1 MNDFPGEW
9 KIRMIVG
16 ANNPTSLDWIGRFG
30 GSGWILVILILLRVV
45 RTWMDVFFGG
55 GGRERLLFSWKNDPI
70 LRRDPMEMYR
80 LPIMETRAEE
90 K

>member
-1 MNDFPGEW
+1 MNDFPWEW
-9 KIRMIVG
+9 MIVG
-16 ANNPTSLDWIGRFG
+16 ANNPTSLDWIGRFR
-30 GSGWILVILILLRVV
+30 GSGWILVILILLRV
-45 RTWMDVFFGG
+45 D
-55 GGRERLLFSWKNDPI
+55 GRVLRGKRLLFSWKNDPI

>member
-1 MNDFPGEW
+1 MDSCYLD
-9 KIRMIVG
+9 IVKG
-16 ANNPTSLDWIGRFG
+16 GTDVDGR
-30 GSGWILVILILLRVV
+30 VLR
-45 RTWMDVFFGG
+45 

>member
-45 RTWMDVFFGG
+45 RTCSS